1 VDLIQPPARVAVA
14 QRGLEGHRGARG
26 NERLFTMSVRTAG
39 MTARQFD
46 AALNQ
51 YSEYRSMRPPRRRA
65 DAAAIPTPPTVG
77 TKRTATGVPMPTL
90 ADRMLEAKQN
100 KMDRRSRGES
110 IGNCQR

>member
-1 VDLIQPPARVAVA
+1 
-14 QRGLEGHRGARG
+14 
-26 NERLFTMSVRTAG
+26 MSVGAAA

-51 YSEYRSMRPPRRRA
+51 YSEFRSMRPPRRPTSA
-65 DAAAIPTPPTVG
+65 FAAPIAAAIPTPANWPPTVG
-77 TKRTATGVPMPTL
+77 TKQTATGVPMSTL